1 MSKPNHD
8 SLDHERPW
16 FSPEWSKLV
25 GAELVAAKLLFPYLN
40 GSKSTAANLAV
51 ELRKV
56 FVPRKKTGRPQ
67 GGGTP

>member
-40 GSKSTAANLAV
+40 GSKSTAANLAG
-51 ELRKV
+51 EA
-56 FVPRKKTGRPQ
+56 
-67 GGGTP
+67 